1 VDPQIQAAQDW
12 EAMDAVY
19 AMGILGLIGVALWVA
34 TRQNEVFRIAIRAGR
49 ATVLRGKVP
58 PSFLSD
64 LRDVVRHVDA
74 GSIHAV
80 KRDGAARLVVSPS
93 IDERTA
99 QRLRNA
105 FALTPAAKGRL

>member
-1 VDPQIQAAQDW
+1 MDPAIQAAQDW
-12 EAMDAVY
+12 PAMDAVY
-19 AMGILGLIGVALWVA
+19 AMGILGLIGLVLWAA
-34 TRQNEVFRIAIRAGR
+34 TRQNEVFRIAIRGGR

-64 LRDVVRHVDA
+64 LRDVVRHVDD
-74 GSIHAV
+74 GSVHAV
-80 KRDGAARLVVSPS
+80 KRDGEACLVVSAS

-105 FALTPAAKGRL
+105 FALYPTAKRL

>member
-1 VDPQIQAAQDW
+1 MEAFYAA
-12 EAMDAVY
+12 
-19 AMGILGLIGVALWVA
+19 GILGLIVLALWVA
-34 TRQNEVFRIAIRAGR
+34 TRQNEVFRIAIRAGK

-58 PSFLSD
+58 PSFLGD

-74 GSIHAV
+74 GSVHAV
-80 KRDGAARLVVSPS
+80 KRDGEACLVVSAS

-105 FALTPAAKGRL
+105 FAVYPTAKRL

>member
-1 VDPQIQAAQDW
+1 
-12 EAMDAVY
+12 MDAVY
-19 AMGILGLIGVALWVA
+19 ALGILGLIGLALWAA
-34 TRQNEVFRIAIRAGR
+34 TRQNEVFRIAIRGGR

-64 LRDVVRHVDA
+64 LRDVVRHVQA
-74 GSIHAV
+74 GSVHAV
-80 KRDGAARLVVSPS
+80 KRDGEACLVVSPS

-105 FALTPAAKGRL
+105 FALGANAKRL

>member
-1 VDPQIQAAQDW
+1 MDP
-12 EAMDAVY
+12 MDAVY
-19 AMGILGLIGVALWVA
+19 ALGTLGLIGLALWAA
-34 TRQNEVFRIAIRAGR
+34 TRHNEIFRIAIRGGR

-64 LRDVVRHVDA
+64 LRDVVGHVKE
-74 GSIHAV
+74 GSVHAV
-80 KRDGAARLVVSPS
+80 KRDGEACLVVSSS

-105 FALTPAAKGRL
+105 FALYPTAKRL

>member
-1 VDPQIQAAQDW
+1 
-12 EAMDAVY
+12 MDAVY
-19 AMGILGLIGVALWVA
+19 AAGILGLIGLVLWTA
-34 TRQNEVFRIAIRAGR
+34 TRQNEIFRIAIRGGR

-64 LRDVVRHVDA
+64 LRDLVRHIEA
-74 GSIHAV
+74 GTIHAV
-80 KRDGAARLVVSPS
+80 KRDGEACLVVSSS

-105 FALTPAAKGRL
+105 FALYPTAKRL

>member
-1 VDPQIQAAQDW
+1 
-12 EAMDAVY
+12 MDGVY
-19 AMGILGLIGVALWVA
+19 AAGILGLIGLALWVA

-64 LRDVVRHVDA
+64 LRDAVRHVDA
-74 GSIHAV
+74 GTVHAV
-80 KRDGAARLVVSPS
+80 KRDGEPRLVISSS

-105 FALTPAAKGRL
+105 FALYPSAKRL